1 LKEPQRIKNLN
12 FLKNFIFIE
21 APHTWTPYIGKEV
34 LMKKDYFHKDLH
46 SDFPASQPAGNIP
59 QYCKYRP
66 DTINRRGIIP
76 KVLRFSVLC
85 LVLFIQSAC
94 NMVSIP
100 GGDSSKAESSLTIVS
115 WNVQALFDAEENGT
129 EYQEYAAASGWNKDK
144 YQARLN
150 MLGQAFD
157 KMDET
162 NPDILALLEVE
173 NSQVLKDLAQGPL
186 ENQGYKWTFFANNPG
201 NSLGLGVLSKYPFEQ
216 AKAHSLT
223 YYEETTPRPVLEI
236 CIKIQDT
243 PLIIFVCHWKSK
255 LGGDLATEPLR
266 KASARILLRRIREI
280 SNDSPETPIVIM
292 GDLNENYD
300 EFYRQTGQYISALLP
315 DDPQA
320 AEIAGYQN
328 NIEEDGTDEDKTD
341 EDNLTNTTIQA
352 DYLILSHN
360 KPPKAQ
366 YFPQDSIV
374 FYSPW
379 DNELEEGSYNYKNSW
394 ETIDHFL
401 LNEALFNQSGW
412 TFDTCKVIKA
422 EPFINTAGIPFLYNP
437 RTGLGLSDHLPLLL
451 KIWIKK

>member
-1 LKEPQRIKNLN
+1 M
-12 FLKNFIFIE
+12 
-21 APHTWTPYIGKEV
+21 T
-34 LMKKDYFHKDLH
+34 
-46 SDFPASQPAGNIP
+46 
-59 QYCKYRP
+59 
-66 DTINRRGIIP
+66 
-76 KVLRFSVLC
+76 
-85 LVLFIQSAC
+85 
-94 NMVSIP
+94 SIP
-100 GGDSSKAESSLTIVS
+100 GNDSSKSENSLTIVS

-129 EYQEYAAASGWNKDK
+129 EYQEYTAAAGWDRDK

-150 MLGQAFD
+150 MLGQAFG

-162 NPDILALLEVE
+162 SPDIVALLEVE
-173 NSQVLKDLAQGPL
+173 NSQILADIAQGPL
-186 ENQGYKWTFFANNPG
+186 EKQGYKWTFFANNPG
-201 NSLGLGVLSKYPFEQ
+201 NSLGLGILSKYPFEQ

-223 YYEETTPRPVLEI
+223 YYEDTTPRPVLEI
-236 CIKIQDT
+236 HIKIQET
-243 PLIIFVCHWKSK
+243 PLVLFICHWKSK

-320 AEIAGYQN
+320 AEIAGYQDN
-328 NIEEDGTDEDKTD
+328 GEEGGTEGGSLTD
-341 EDNLTNTTIQA
+341 TAIQI

-366 YFPQDSIV
+366 HFPEDAIV

-379 DNELEEGSYNYKNSW
+379 ADELEEGSYNYKNAW

-401 LNEALFNQSGW
+401 LNDALFTQSGW
-412 TFDTCKVIKA
+412 NFETCKVIKE
-422 EPFINTAGIPFLYNP
+422 EPFINAAGVPFLYNP
-437 RTGLGLSDHLPLLL
+437 RTGLGLSDHLPILL
-451 KIWIKK
+451 KIRMKN